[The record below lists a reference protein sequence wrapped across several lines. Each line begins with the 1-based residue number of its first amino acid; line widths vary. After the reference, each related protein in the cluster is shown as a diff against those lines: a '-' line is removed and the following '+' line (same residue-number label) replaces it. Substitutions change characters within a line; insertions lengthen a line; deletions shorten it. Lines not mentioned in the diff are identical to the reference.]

1 MQYRRLASQG
11 DCDAGPLGF
20 NVAPAVLVFVV
31 LSARIP
37 HRRFKC
43 VSSNV
48 CVHHVWGG
56 AQKNVCITGAVIL
69 LLLRF
74 GSLVHSWQWL
84 GNPLPRLQSSM
95 AQPSDAGRARSGN
108 AVDCGWYGYASVT
121 EPMTKRWG
129 SCAVASGYYY
139 PGERNVK

>member
-11 DCDAGPLGF
+11 DCDAGPLGCD
-20 NVAPAVLVFVV
+20 VAPTVLVFVV
-31 LSARIP
+31 LSACVP

-43 VSSNV
+43 VSSSV

-56 AQKNVCITGAVIL
+56 AQKDVCITGTVIL

-74 GSLVHSWQWL
+74 GSLVHSWRWL
-84 GNPLPRLQSSM
+84 GNPLPRLQSSI
-95 AQPSDAGRARSGN
+95 AQPSDAERARSGK

-129 SCAVASGYYY
+129 SRAVASGYYY